1 MSVDVRFVM
10 THKVD
15 TFARQGAE
23 FTACVHCQRSDSV
36 GSQSPPPPPFNK
48 GQSIFSKGKGSNEI
62 ILVVSILKESL

>member
-10 THKVD
+10 IHKVD

-23 FTACVHCQRSDSV
+23 FTACVHCHRSDSV
-36 GSQSPPPPPFNK
+36 GSQSPPPFNK
-48 GQSIFSKGKGSNEI
+48 GHSIFSKGKGSNEI